1 MIVSR
6 LTVVVVL
13 LTLAST
19 LTASAQPQPAPAGD
33 SALRAALVQHH
44 ATLSVDSAG
53 RIGGAGGAMLVD
65 AGRQARFFLVG
76 EEHGVAE
83 NPRLV
88 GALFRALAPA
98 GYRHLAIETGDAVAA
113 ELNRRALGADPAGAI
128 TGFVTEY
135 YPGVPFY
142 NLREEAHLLAGAV
155 AAAGRRPDVLWGLDY
170 DVMADRYA
178 LRRLRAIAPNASARA
193 AADRAIAVGDSMLDA
208 ALAAGN
214 PATVFAFAGSAPLVA
229 ELRRAYAPAPGSE
242 AERILD
248 NVDETLRINRLW
260 VEGHGY
266 ESNVARSSYLKR
278 QFMRKY
284 QAARAASRASPA
296 REAPRVM
303 LKFGASHMIR
313 GRTFANSYDIGSLA
327 AELAE
332 AEGASAFGVMVIGGR
347 ESRHAQFDPRTF
359 GYSPAPGEYAEQAW
373 AKPFYDS
380 ADAAQWTVFDLRRLR
395 PLLSDGRL
403 GQLPAR
409 TTQVIYGFD
418 ALVIL
423 TRSHPSQP
431 LVSERPRK

>member
-1 MIVSR
+1 MTLLR
-6 LTVVVVL
+6 LTVPAVL
-13 LTLAST
+13 LAVVPA
-19 LTASAQPQPAPAGD
+19 LTARAQAAPAGD
-33 SALRAALVQHH
+33 SALRAALVQRR

-65 AGRQARFFLVG
+65 AGRRAQFFLVG

-88 GALFRALAPA
+88 EALFRALAPA

-113 ELNRRALGADPAGAI
+113 ELNRRALAADPKAELI
-128 TGFVTEY
+128 GFVTEH

-142 NLREEAHLLAGAV
+142 NLLEEAHLLASVVEAG
-155 AAAGRRPDVLWGLDY
+155 GRRPDVLWGLDY

-178 LRRLRAIAPNASARA
+178 LRRLRAIAPNAAARS
-193 AADRAIAVGDSMLDA
+193 AADRALAVGDSMLRA

-214 PATVFAFAGSAPLVA
+214 PATVFSFAGPGPVVA
-229 ELRRAYAPAPGSE
+229 ELRRAYAPASGSE

-260 VEGHGY
+260 VEGRGY
-266 ESNVARSSYLKR
+266 DSNVARSQYLKR
-278 QFMRKY
+278 QFMRY
-284 QAARAASRASPA
+284 YRGYYPSAAVGG
-296 REAPRVM
+296 APRVM

-313 GRTFANSYDIGSLA
+313 GRTFANSYDLGSLA

-332 AEGASAFGVMVIGGR
+332 ADGASAFGVMVIGGR
-347 ESRHAQFDPRTF
+347 ASRHAQFDPRTF
-359 GYSPAPGEYAEQAW
+359 GSSPAPGEFVEQAW
-373 AKPFYDS
+373 AKPFYDL
-380 ADAAQWTVFDLRRLR
+380 ADAAQWTVFDLRPLR
-395 PLLSDGRL
+395 PLLSSGGL
-403 GQLPAR
+403 GQLSAR

-423 TRSHPSQP
+423 SGSHPSQP
-431 LVSERPRK
+431 LVAAWPRK